1 MIPEDPASSAPAN
14 VHGLPEE
21 GTLLDAAEAD
31 NQLDATLVLPSSHG
45 RTSDSL
51 QTEACDV
58 AQPSL
63 APDKKRPRS
72 ENKALTPGTVV
83 GAYTLVSELGKG
95 GMGTVW
101 LARQSVPIKRDVALK
116 FISLHMQSQEVLLRF
131 EAERQALAMMN
142 HPNIASILDA
152 GTTAFGQP
160 YFAMELVQGMPL
172 TAFCDHHRLDINE
185 RLKLFSDVCFG
196 VQHAH
201 QKGIIHRDL
210 KPSNILVGMVDG
222 VPIPKVIDFGLAKAL
237 DAGKQ
242 LTEQSGFTGI
252 GQILGT
258 LKYMSPEQASLDGV
272 DIDTRTDIYSL
283 GIVLYE
289 LLTGDGPLDDESI
302 RKHAALT
309 LLELIRQREAPKP
322 SSRLGSGTAEQI
334 STITQARR
342 IDSVRLGR
350 LLSGDLDWI
359 VMRALEKDRSRRYQS
374 ASGFADDVNR
384 YLHGDPVE
392 ARPPSFG
399 YRVRKFAKK
408 NRTSVAAAG
417 LLVASL
423 LLGVMGTSVG
433 LYRAIKAESLAEER
447 FEQGEVARK
456 QAEDARA
463 QEAERA
469 EGERIANELA
479 QQRLV
484 QLEKGNQLLAGL
496 FDDLNI
502 TNIRDS
508 SQTLQEVLT
517 QRLLNASEL
526 LEGDSIG
533 DPLIVAGLQQHLGQA
548 LTSLGSPQEAIRIL
562 RKLVAT
568 RTDLLGKSDPL
579 TLAAMNDLAAAIGE
593 SGDRAGSVEIFKA
606 VLEGRKNL
614 LGPTDVATI
623 RSMSN
628 LASAYK
634 MTGKIHEALPL
645 HEQAL
650 SLMQQAQGE
659 NNSFIAAIMTNLALN
674 YQAVGQMDKAMPL
687 FEKSATL
694 SREVH
699 GENHLSA
706 INADSNLAYGFVAI
720 REFDRALPVFEQALA
735 RANQSLGKTHPL
747 TLTIMNNLATVYW
760 FKGDLASFVP
770 MTEQTLALR
779 KLKLGPTHPETLAT
793 MANLAV
799 GDESTGQ
806 LERAMELHKQIYS
819 LHHEHLGIKHPNTLT
834 CLNNWARCCQTAGQY
849 NLAIEK
855 FTKTLE
861 LSEINLGLDHPDTLA
876 TLQNLS
882 SVYWE
887 TNNPYAAMPLLEE
900 HLRRTIAKFG
910 YSSDEATERIAF
922 NGARYCILRKY
933 FLAIPLLERGAT
945 AKRDIPGNSMKL
957 LDSYCQSGD
966 RDTALLQAE
975 KMLLESEQIMLANLG
990 EHDVLVSEAAK
1001 IEAMAR
1007 MLAETGIHFEAAEAM
1022 YQALQIRMEIAPNAW
1037 ETQRTRDELDQILA
1051 AF

>member
-1 MIPEDPASSAPAN
+1 
-14 VHGLPEE
+14 
-21 GTLLDAAEAD
+21 
-31 NQLDATLVLPSSHG
+31 
-45 RTSDSL
+45 
-51 QTEACDV
+51 
-58 AQPSL
+58 
-63 APDKKRPRS
+63 
-72 ENKALTPGTVV
+72 
-83 GAYTLVSELGKG
+83 
-95 GMGTVW
+95 
-101 LARQSVPIKRDVALK
+101 
-116 FISLHMQSQEVLLRF
+116 
-131 EAERQALAMMN
+131 
-142 HPNIASILDA
+142 
-152 GTTAFGQP
+152 
-160 YFAMELVQGMPL
+160 
-172 TAFCDHHRLDINE
+172 
-185 RLKLFSDVCFG
+185 
-196 VQHAH
+196 
-201 QKGIIHRDL
+201 
-210 KPSNILVGMVDG
+210 
-222 VPIPKVIDFGLAKAL
+222 
-237 DAGKQ
+237 
-242 LTEQSGFTGI
+242 
-252 GQILGT
+252 
-258 LKYMSPEQASLDGV
+258 
-272 DIDTRTDIYSL
+272 
-283 GIVLYE
+283 
-289 LLTGDGPLDDESI
+289 
-302 RKHAALT
+302 
-309 LLELIRQREAPKP
+309 
-322 SSRLGSGTAEQI
+322 
-334 STITQARR
+334 
-342 IDSVRLGR
+342 
-350 LLSGDLDWI
+350 
-359 VMRALEKDRSRRYQS
+359 
-374 ASGFADDVNR
+374 
-384 YLHGDPVE
+384 
-392 ARPPSFG
+392 
-399 YRVRKFAKK
+399 
-408 NRTSVAAAG
+408 
-417 LLVASL
+417 
-423 LLGVMGTSVG
+423 
-433 LYRAIKAESLAEER
+433 
-447 FEQGEVARK
+447 
-456 QAEDARA
+456 
-463 QEAERA
+463 
-469 EGERIANELA
+469 
-479 QQRLV
+479 
-484 QLEKGNQLLAGL
+484 
-496 FDDLNI
+496 
-502 TNIRDS
+502 
-508 SQTLQEVLT
+508 
-517 QRLLNASEL
+517 
-526 LEGDSIG
+526 
-533 DPLIVAGLQQHLGQA
+533 
-548 LTSLGSPQEAIRIL
+548 
-562 RKLVAT
+562 
-568 RTDLLGKSDPL
+568 
-579 TLAAMNDLAAAIGE
+579 
-593 SGDRAGSVEIFKA
+593 
-606 VLEGRKNL
+606 
-614 LGPTDVATI
+614 
-623 RSMSN
+623 
-628 LASAYK
+628 
-634 MTGKIHEALPL
+634 
-645 HEQAL
+645 
-650 SLMQQAQGE
+650 
-659 NNSFIAAIMTNLALN
+659 MTNLALN